1 MGLFSNYVITKRLN
15 VPVWLKIITPVIAIF
30 AAMLIGSIFIAY
42 AGANPLQAYFYILKG
57 ALGSMY
63 SITETLVTATPF
75 LFTGLAVAVAFTAK
89 FWNIGMEGQL
99 YAGGLASV
107 WVALSFPELS
117 SVILISLS
125 LIAGF
130 IAGGLWGMLAGYL
143 KERFGANEV
152 VTTIMLNYIMIFII
166 DIVLEG
172 PWRNPIT
179 NWPQSPLI
187 PREASLPIIMNRT
200 RLHLGVIIAVVC
212 AVLVYILLTKTSLG
226 YKIKAIGES
235 HKAARYAGI
244 NISRTILLMIFISGG
259 LAGLAGTSQVLG
271 VHQRLIREISS
282 GYGYSGVMIGLL
294 GRLNPFGVILASV
307 FFAALITGSG
317 LMQRMTGVPTALADI
332 LQGLALI
339 MVLAGNILVNYQI
352 KRRASSESAI

>member
-1 MGLFSNYVITKRLN
+1 MGLFSNYVITKRLG
-15 VPVWLKIITPVIAIF
+15 VPLWLKITTPIIAIV
-30 AAMLIGSIFIAY
+30 AAMLIGSIFIIY
-42 AGANPLQAYFYILKG
+42 AGANPLQAYYYILKG
-57 ALGSMY
+57 ALGSLY

-75 LFTGLAVAVAFTAK
+75 LFTGLAVAVAFTSK

-99 YAGGLASV
+99 FAGGLASV
-107 WVALSFPELS
+107 WVALTFSELHPFLLITLA
-117 SVILISLS
+117 IL
-125 LIAGF
+125 AGF

-143 KERFGANEV
+143 KEWFAANEV
-152 VTTIMLNYIMIFII
+152 VTTIMLNYIMIYIVDII
-166 DIVLEG
+166 LEG

-187 PREASLPIIMNRT
+187 PRAASLPIILRRT
-200 RLHLGVIIAVVC
+200 RLHFGVLIALAC
-212 AVLVYILLTKTSLG
+212 AVIVYILLTKTSLG

-235 HKAARYAGI
+235 KKAARYAGI
-244 NISRTILLMIFISGG
+244 NISKTILVMIFISGG

-271 VHQRLIREISS
+271 VHHRLIREISS

-294 GRLNPFGVILASV
+294 GRLNPFGVILASI

-332 LQGLALI
+332 LQGLALV
-339 MVLAGNILVNYQI
+339 MVLAGNVLVNYQI
-352 KRRASSESAI
+352 KRRASSE